1 MNERRAPRRRR
12 PPPPEMRNR
21 PDISRKSRPLP
32 PQDGNVIPFRQN
44 VPKKLQRRNENL
56 IIYYDQLRNM
66 ISFEVV
72 FTFILIAFA
81 AIFATAIHA
90 NNTNIQTQINR
101 AQQELRTQQVN
112 VATLTDQLSERYT
125 SYELERIARER
136 LGMAFP
142 DPSHI
147 INITVHRQGTVM
159 LNVTDDLLPQ
169 ENHFWQDITA
179 FIRTTIDRIFGG

>member
-1 MNERRAPRRRR
+1 MNERRAPKRRR
-12 PPPPEMRNR
+12 PPPPERRNR
-21 PDISRKSRPLP
+21 PDISRAPKPIP
-32 PQDGNVIPFRQN
+32 DDNVIQFRQN
-44 VPKKLQRRNENL
+44 VPRKLQRRNENL
-56 IIYYDQLRNM
+56 IIYYDQLRNL

-72 FTFILIAFA
+72 LTFILIAFA

-101 AQQELRTQQVN
+101 AQQELRAQQVN

-125 SYELERIARER
+125 SYELERIASER

-142 DPSHI
+142 DPSQI
-147 INITVHRQGTVM
+147 INITVHRQGTTM

-169 ENHFWQDITA
+169 ENHFWQDIRA